1 MPTKTP
7 TQTAEAAIL
16 HADILTSE
24 SWLVHG
30 FSTRLVP
37 GISSR
42 SSRSRSF
49 GFNLGLIEGVSK
61 AEVERNREKFVHAL
75 STDAAHKSGAAFP
88 PWQLISL
95 KQIHS
100 DVIHVICSTPRSA
113 PRTPLSGDGVVTNV
127 PGLLL
132 AIKTADCVP
141 ILLADPEQQ
150 AVGAFHAGWRG
161 TLARIVEKGVGVMRK
176 EFGSDPANIKAAI
189 GPGIHGCC
197 YEVSEE
203 LRDQFESQFEYAS
216 DLFVENFDVDP
227 VRRKYPML
235 FLNARAPGHSEVS
248 KQLHLDLVAA
258 NRRQLLAAG
267 VLDRNISV
275 SPLCTACHTDLLFS
289 HRREHG
295 KTGRMMAAIGIRK

>member
-1 MPTKTP
+1 V
-7 TQTAEAAIL
+7 QAAIL
-16 HADILTSE
+16 RDDSLTRE

-37 GISSR
+37 EISSR
-42 SSRSRSF
+42 SSGRVL
-49 GFNLGLIEGVSK
+49 GFNLGLIEGASK
-61 AEVERNREKFVHAL
+61 AAVERNREKFVHAL
-75 STDAAHKSGAAFP
+75 STDVGHKSRAAFP

-95 KQIHS
+95 KQSHS
-100 DVIHVICSTPRSA
+100 DIIHVICSTPRDA
-113 PRTPLSGDGVVTNV
+113 PRAQLSGDGVVTNV
-127 PGLLL
+127 PGMLL
-132 AIKTADCVP
+132 AIKTADCFP
-141 ILLADPEQQ
+141 ILLADPEQL

-161 TLARIVEKGVGVMRK
+161 TLARIIEKGVGVMRK
-176 EFGSDPANIKAAI
+176 EFGSDPGDIKAAI

-258 NRRQLLAAG
+258 NRRQLLDAG
-267 VLDRNISV
+267 ILDRNTSF
-275 SPLCTACHTDLLFS
+275 SPLCTACRTDLLFS